1 MCRKWSKEKE
11 DLASS
16 LGRVKDDAKHLLEML
31 VAAEAR
37 ELYSQQKMQSIESNL
52 DEMEHMKAEVE
63 KLTKELRTYEANDR
77 QTGKV

>member
-1 MCRKWSKEKE
+1 VCRKWSKEKE

-16 LGRVKDDAKHLLEML
+16 LGRVKDDAKHLLEMV

>member
-16 LGRVKDDAKHLLEML
+16 LGRVKDDAKHLLEMV

>member
-1 MCRKWSKEKE
+1 
-11 DLASS
+11 
-16 LGRVKDDAKHLLEML
+16 VKDDAKHLLEMV